1 MKKHIIIIAACLISG
16 AASGATSGFITEC
29 DAYVQYVSCVSG
41 LVMNDLS
48 AFSCDQITSGTNN
61 GFKNYD
67 NTFAVNECKRG
78 FPMILNPQNV
88 GDRAV
93 KYVQTYLWDR
103 CAVPDDDS
111 YLFTSNAGIAN
122 DVIRQAMMNGY
133 CTCNEP
139 GYYVLARGVTPTR
152 WAIDAECRPCPG
164 GGTTDAVMPLG
175 LEACWMPAGTF
186 SDETGSGTYSDRCYA
201 SYESEQEIMDAYK

>member
-1 MKKHIIIIAACLISG
+1 MKKHMIIIAACLISG
-16 AASGATSGFITEC
+16 AASGTTSGFSTEC
-29 DAYVQYVSCVSG
+29 DAYVQYIACVSG

-48 AFSCDQITSGTNN
+48 AFTCDQITSGANN

-67 NTFAVNECKRG
+67 YTFAVNECKRA

-88 GDRAV
+88 GDNAVTYV
-93 KYVQTYLWDR
+93 KYHLIDR
-103 CAVPDDDS
+103 CYMGDS
-111 YLFTSNAGIAN
+111 DIDLFVSNASIAT
-122 DVIRQAMMNGY
+122 DIIKQAMMNGF

-164 GGTTDAVMPLG
+164 GGTTDAAMPLG
-175 LEACWMPAGTF
+175 LESCWLPAGTF

-201 SYESEQEIMDAYK
+201 SYESEQDIMDAFK